1 MDAKIDDK
9 NRELGEVEKSIA
21 VSEDKLK
28 KTQKDLMDKKREIAE
43 IKKVCCCCKI
53 NPSELR
59 SGTLWYAQE
68 LRVAQASAD
77 KIKDLQELQDKKEKD
92 LRSLRDSVDIG
103 SLRKT
108 VVEKKAEIRD
118 LETRYSSDMA
128 YEP

>member
-53 NPSELR
+53 HPSELG
-59 SGTLWYAQE
+59 SGTLWYTQE

-77 KIKDLQELQDKKEKD
+77 KIKDLQELQNKKEND